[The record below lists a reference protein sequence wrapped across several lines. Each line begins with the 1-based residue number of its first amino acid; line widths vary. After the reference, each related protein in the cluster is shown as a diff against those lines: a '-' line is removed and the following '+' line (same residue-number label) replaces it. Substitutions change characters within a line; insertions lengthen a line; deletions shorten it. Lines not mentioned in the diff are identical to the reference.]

1 MFSYFNHFLTA
12 QGSDLP
18 FSLESVV
25 PITQEQ
31 NIICSKTR
39 LNGTTHE
46 QTSICRQLFAGH
58 VVGSRPMERKKT
70 MRRMVKGL
78 RPWQTR
84 AHCCGHIVSDT
95 NFSSFAR
102 ARKTQE
108 MFLILFRNI
117 LCPLPSF
124 CSPRNIMGNNVFSFA
139 RALISRTM
147 VLHVRFESLPSS
159 AKQRREMTKF
169 YVFWRT

>member
-1 MFSYFNHFLTA
+1 M
-12 QGSDLP
+12 
-18 FSLESVV
+18 V

-84 AHCCGHIVSDT
+84 AHCCGHIVADT

-102 ARKTQE
+102 ARNICCRHKFCVRDT
-108 MFLILFRNI
+108 RNVSDFI
-117 LCPLPSF
+117 QKHFVSASQFSQPKKHHGQQCVS
-124 CSPRNIMGNNVFSFA
+124 NNVLSFA
-139 RALISRTM
+139 RALMSRTM